1 MEDQFIE
8 PEIGGT
14 ALRFVGP
21 LPLWAGLLLAAVAAA
36 LAWRFYLREAGHL
49 SRGLRWGLPALR
61 SLAFALSILLLCA
74 PVLTHTQVEGELG
87 RVRVLVDGSE
97 SMARLD
103 RHLPEAR
110 KVRLAEAVGR
120 LPQGTADRY
129 DATPADARPTGD
141 RAAANAAAA
150 VDPLPRWRR
159 ADLLLAEAPTAI
171 LPELRRQH
179 VVSVRTLQGPTL
191 TPRNLL
197 GDGAGDEDGDE
208 DAAAAP
214 PTFAPTTDL
223 ATPLA
228 DGVGPAAGD
237 AAPTGADAKRA
248 AVVLLTDGRHNAGPS
263 PTEAARLLGE
273 AGVAVFPVL
282 FGAEEPAADLAAV
295 AVDAPDLVFKT
306 DTVRGTFTLR
316 DTAPPGT
323 RFTAEIVSKG
333 SDDGATG
340 ETVVWRQDLAT
351 TGSGDRRVPFEFDV
365 EPLTDSLTET
375 TDSPTG
381 VGGYGRESRGVARSV
396 ATLDLEVRLSPLPG
410 EVDAENNSRPL
421 RLAANLVPR
430 KALLLDGRP
439 RWETRYLRNALSRDP
454 RWEVST
460 VVVPADEQT
469 LPRGEAG
476 TTNESGEGVFPNSR
490 AGLLGYDL
498 IVYGELPPSLL
509 TAEEQGWLRE
519 FVGARGGGLV
529 FIDGRRDVLS
539 ELPSPTLTDLLPV
552 TRGEPLSGPTTALR
566 PTPAGVAAGALGITG
581 DEPTDETFWQALP
594 APQTLIGA
602 TPLPGAEVWLDA
614 VAEGGAGTG
623 AGGGDGGGT
632 HPAIV
637 VRPFGGGRVMYLAF
651 DETWRWRYRAADV
664 YHQRLWNQL
673 AGAVMPR
680 PYAVRDELLAL
691 DTGGV
696 RYAPGASAPVR
707 VELRHPSNGGPGGGP
722 ATGVP
727 VDAVLTRDGRIVG
740 TVPLTEDPEVPGAY
754 RGATGP
760 LEPGEHEVS
769 IRAAGFAAGALQART
784 GFVVEPPATA
794 ESADTSADPAL
805 LAAMAEASGGT
816 LIREEEIGRL
826 AALLAPLSDGRV
838 IESEIPL
845 WQSYWWFFAV
855 LIPLTVEWILRKRA
869 GLL

>member
-1 MEDQFIE
+1 MNDQFADQFAE

-21 LPLWAGLLLAAVAAA
+21 LPLWAGLLLATVAAV

-61 SLAFALSILLLCA
+61 SLTFALGILLLCA
-74 PVLTHTQVEGELG
+74 PVLTHTTVEGELG

-97 SMARLD
+97 SMTRLD

-110 KVRLAEAVGR
+110 KVRLAEALGR
-120 LPQGTADRY
+120 LPEGTADRY

-171 LPELRRQH
+171 LPELRRRH

-191 TPRNLL
+191 TPRDLPV
-197 GDGAGDEDGDE
+197 DGAEEAEDE
-208 DAAAAP
+208 AAP

-237 AAPTGADAKRA
+237 AAPAGGAAKRA

-263 PTEAARLLGE
+263 PTEAARALGE

-295 AVDAPDLVFKT
+295 SVDAPDLVFKT

-316 DTAPPGT
+316 DTAPPGS

-333 SDDGATG
+333 DGETGVG
-340 ETVVWRQDLAT
+340 ETVVWRRDLAT
-351 TGSGDRRVPFEFDV
+351 TGAGDRRVPFEFDV
-365 EPLTDSLTET
+365 EPLTDALTET
-375 TDSPTG
+375 NDSPPG
-381 VGGYGRESRGVARSV
+381 VLSARRESRSVARSV

-410 EVDAENNSRPL
+410 EADAENNARPL

-454 RWEVST
+454 RWEVTT

-476 TTNESGEGVFPNSR
+476 TTNENGEGVFPSTR

-529 FIDGRRDVLS
+529 FVDGRRDVLS

-552 TRGEPLSGPTTALR
+552 TRGEPLPEPTAALR
-566 PTPAGVAAGALGITG
+566 PTPAGTAGGALGITG
-581 DEPTDETFWQALP
+581 DESTDETFWETLP
-594 APQTLIGA
+594 APQTLIA
-602 TPLPGAEVWLDA
+602 AEALPGAEVWLEA
-614 VAEGGAGTG
+614 VAEGGSEP
-623 AGGGDGGGT
+623 GGGGV

-651 DETWRWRYRAADV
+651 DETWRWRYRAADL

-707 VELRHPSNGGPGGGP
+707 AELSRPDGGP

-727 VDAVLTRDGRIVG
+727 VDAVLTRDGRVVG
-740 TVPLTEDPEVPGAY
+740 TVPLTEDPDVPGAY

-769 IRAAGFAAGALQART
+769 IRAAGFAAGALKART
-784 GFVVEPPATA
+784 NFVVEPPVTVEA
-794 ESADTSADPAL
+794 ADTAADPAL
-805 LAAMAEASGGT
+805 LTAMAEASGGRM
-816 LIREEEIGRL
+816 LREEEIGQL

-838 IESEIPL
+838 IESETPL

-855 LIPLTVEWILRKRA
+855 LIPLTLEWILRKRA